1 MREYDQIAQ
10 WFADTRRRD
19 TGVPDVTAFAQSL
32 PRGARVLDLGCGT
45 GVPITQCLI
54 EQGCDVR
61 AIDSSP
67 AMIER
72 FRAAFPGVP
81 AACERIQ
88 DSTFFDTTFD
98 GIVAWGVL
106 FHLDRAGQE
115 AAIASIARVLV
126 PGGRLFFTSAE
137 VDATTEGEMQG
148 TTFTYVS
155 LGSAAYTRLLRDH
168 GLVLIDEH
176 GDAWDNYVY
185 IAAKEPVGAVKER

>member
-1 MREYDQIAQ
+1 MREYDEISD

-19 TGVPDVTAFAQSL
+19 PGVPDVTAFARSL
-32 PRGARVLDLGCGT
+32 PPGARVLDLGCGT

-54 EQGCDVR
+54 AEGCEVY
-61 AIDSSP
+61 AIDSS
-67 AMIER
+67 AKMIER

-106 FHLDRAGQE
+106 FHLDATDQE
-115 AAIASIARVLV
+115 AAIARMARALK
-126 PGGRLFFTSAE
+126 PGGRLFFTSAD
-137 VDATTEGEMQG
+137 VDATSESEMQG
-148 TTFTYVS
+148 LTFTYVS
-155 LGSAAYTRLLRDH
+155 LGSAAYARVLRDH

-176 GDAWDNYVY
+176 NDAWDNYVY
-185 IAAKEPVGAVKER
+185 IATKA